1 MNSKI
6 IDIDGKSVRLNDKK
20 GSYQARMYGN
30 LFDLIL
36 DKVFDYQVD
45 ENDLSDFYIEEAF
58 DGYDISDSFIEELN
72 KNRFNYELL
81 KDFLNYLNKD
91 DILKKKLTMK

>member
-1 MNSKI
+1 
-6 IDIDGKSVRLNDKK
+6 
-20 GSYQARMYGN
+20 MYGN